1 MNTNGNCMLVHKQHW
16 QHFAKINP
24 TIPNP
29 KMGDLPKDRV
39 QFGRPFLS
47 VGIDYA
53 GPMWIRESRGRGKRL
68 AKAYIAIFVCFAT
81 KAIHIEFVPDL
92 TTTEFLAA
100 LRRFIGRRGHPRDV
114 YTDNGTNFV
123 GARNVLKELFQFFNN
138 ANKNIIANQAAQM
151 GIKWHFLPPK
161 SPHMG
166 GLWEINVKA
175 VKTHLRKTVGNAH
188 LTFSEMSTLL
198 IRIEACLNSRP
209 LTPLSSDPNDLSI
222 LTPGHFLIGEPLTSF
237 PEYDVTEVPINKLS
251 RWQLVEKIR
260 THFWRRWSREYLT
273 QLQTRSKWQKQQ
285 DHPDALVGSLALIIE
300 ENVPSLTWKTGRIT
314 EIHPGDDG
322 VVRVV
327 TIKTVHGLTKRALR
341 YPSRPASRNML
352 KDAPSRGEVMCG
364 TTRSS
369 RLLGSRRVFGTTPKL
384 IHHRPPGRTSGGHRV
399 TNNPST
405 GTRRENT

>member
-1 MNTNGNCMLVHKQHW
+1 MGGRLQKASLSYDIKHPIILPKNHHVTNLLVKYEHERQLHAGPQATLAALRQRYWIISGRCTVRKILHRCLNCFKV
-16 QHFAKINP
+16 NP

-81 KAIHIEFVPDL
+81 NAIHIEFVPDL
-92 TTTEFLAA
+92 TTSEFLAA
-100 LRRFIGRRGHPRDV
+100 LRRFIGRRGHPRDI

-123 GARNVLKELFQFFNN
+123 GARNVLKELFHFFND
-138 ANKNIIANQAAQM
+138 ANKSIIANQAAQM

-237 PEYDVTEVPINKLS
+237 PEYDVTEV
-251 RWQLVEKIR
+251 
-260 THFWRRWSREYLT
+260 
-273 QLQTRSKWQKQQ
+273 
-285 DHPDALVGSLALIIE
+285 
-300 ENVPSLTWKTGRIT
+300 
-314 EIHPGDDG
+314 
-322 VVRVV
+322 
-327 TIKTVHGLTKRALR
+327 TIKKNCPDGNWWKKFARIFGDAGV
-341 YPSRPASRNML
+341 AS
-352 KDAPSRGEVMCG
+352 
-364 TTRSS
+364 T
-369 RLLGSRRVFGTTPKL
+369 
-384 IHHRPPGRTSGGHRV
+384 
-399 TNNPST
+399 
-405 GTRRENT
+405 